1 VNRAGGRRAGAAV
14 SRPAGGTGLPPCHA
28 GIDVGTSAVKAVLV
42 EPDGR
47 VSTRS
52 RVPLPADA
60 GGERDSLDWL
70 DGTRAAL
77 AQLPAQE
84 RARVCSV
91 GLTGLTPGTV
101 LVDEAGHPTGPA
113 LTWQHSAATAEAAE
127 LAARFGDTTELLGTS
142 LPWGPGYPPAQLAW
156 LARRRPQARA
166 ATRWVLQAKDFVG
179 MALTGSPASDRWSS
193 KGICNV
199 LTGAPADA
207 ILRAAGWDPVV
218 CPPAAEPWEPRGT
231 VTAEAADR
239 FGIPAGVPVSVG
251 WSDALG
257 GMLALGVFERPRA
270 FAILGTSCIAGVSL
284 APGTG
289 AVGSGLLNVPATV
302 APLALAYGPTQ
313 NGGSALDW
321 LAALTG
327 RDVPELMDL
336 SERADLAATPVFAP
350 YLAGER
356 APLWEA
362 GARGVLTG
370 LVTATGAAELAR
382 ATLRGIAATV
392 RNVIEHAEQ
401 AAGTHYPAVIVGG
414 SMAGHP
420 AWLTAAHEVLGRE
433 FSVTD
438 DEPSGYGAA
447 MCGASAAGFSLPHL
461 AARAPQPLAG
471 AAPADESFAQFIAA
485 THVSLAAVR
494 PATGRGPAD
503 RPSCPPGGPPAA
515 IWPGPTDGAAGI

>member
-1 VNRAGGRRAGAAV
+1 M
-14 SRPAGGTGLPPCHA
+14 SRPRVPPCHV

-47 VSTRS
+47 VSARS
-52 RVPLPADA
+52 RVALPADA

-70 DGTRAAL
+70 DGTQAAL
-77 AQLPAQE
+77 AQLPEPQ

-91 GLTGLTPGTV
+91 GLTGLTPTTV
-101 LVDEAGHPTGPA
+101 LVDEAGHPAGPA
-113 LTWQHSAATAEAAE
+113 LTWQHSAATGEAAE
-127 LAARFGDTTELLGTS
+127 LAARFGDSTELLGTS

-199 LTGAPADA
+199 LTGAPAAA
-207 ILRAAGWDPVV
+207 ILRAAGWDPGV
-218 CPPAAEPWEPRGT
+218 CPPTAEPWEPRGA
-231 VTAEAADR
+231 VAADASTR

-289 AVGSGLLNVPATV
+289 AAGRSGSGLLNVPASV
-302 APLALAYGPTQ
+302 APLALCYGPTQ

-327 RDVPELMDL
+327 LGVPELMDL
-336 SERADLAATPVFAP
+336 SERADPAATPVFAP

-362 GARGVLTG
+362 GARGVLIG
-370 LVTATGAAELAR
+370 LATATGAAELSR
-382 ATLRGIAATV
+382 ATLRGVAGTV
-392 RNVIEHAEQ
+392 RNVVAHAEQ
-401 AAGTHYPAVIVGG
+401 AAGTLYAEVTVGG

-420 AWLTAAHEVLGRE
+420 AWRTALREILGRAFKIADE
-433 FSVTD
+433 
-438 DEPSGYGAA
+438 EPSCHGAA
-447 MCGASAAGFSLPHL
+447 MLGASAAGCSLPSL
-461 AARAPQPLAG
+461 AARSAHDTIGDPSADRSFARFLAASDIAVAGLGPAG
-471 AAPADESFAQFIAA
+471 APASA
-485 THVSLAAVR
+485 
-494 PATGRGPAD
+494 
-503 RPSCPPGGPPAA
+503 
-515 IWPGPTDGAAGI
+515 

>member
-1 VNRAGGRRAGAAV
+1 V
-14 SRPAGGTGLPPCHA
+14 SRPARGTGLPPCHA

-47 VSTRS
+47 VSARS

-77 AQLPAQE
+77 AQLPDQE

-113 LTWQHSAATAEAAE
+113 LTWQHAAATAEAAE
-127 LAARFGDTTELLGTS
+127 LAARFGDTAELLGTS

-207 ILRAAGWDPVV
+207 ILRAAGWDPAV
-218 CPPAAEPWEPRGT
+218 CPPTAQPWEPRGT
-231 VTAEAADR
+231 VTAEASDR

-284 APGTG
+284 APGSGAPGTSAPGTGAPGTG

-327 RDVPELMDL
+327 RDVPELMEL

-370 LVTATGAAELAR
+370 LVTATGAPELAR

-401 AAGTHYPAVIVGG
+401 AAGRRYPAVIVGG

-447 MCGASAAGFSLPHL
+447 MCGASAAGLSLPHL
-461 AARAPQPLAG
+461 AARAPRPLAG
-471 AAPADESFAQFIAA
+471 AGSADESFAQFIAA
-485 THVSLAAVR
+485 TDVSLAAVR
-494 PATGRGPAD
+494 R
-503 RPSCPPGGPPAA
+503 PPAA
-515 IWPGPTDGAAGI
+515 I

>member
-1 VNRAGGRRAGAAV
+1 
-14 SRPAGGTGLPPCHA
+14 
-28 GIDVGTSAVKAVLV
+28 
-42 EPDGR
+42 
-47 VSTRS
+47 
-52 RVPLPADA
+52 
-60 GGERDSLDWL
+60 
-70 DGTRAAL
+70 
-77 AQLPAQE
+77 
-84 RARVCSV
+84 
-91 GLTGLTPGTV
+91 
-101 LVDEAGHPTGPA
+101 
-113 LTWQHSAATAEAAE
+113 
-127 LAARFGDTTELLGTS
+127 
-142 LPWGPGYPPAQLAW
+142 
-156 LARRRPQARA
+156 
-166 ATRWVLQAKDFVG
+166 VLQAKDFVG

-199 LTGAPADA
+199 LTGAPADS
-207 ILRAAGWDPVV
+207 ILRAAGWEPAV
-218 CPPAAEPWEPRGT
+218 CPPTAEPWEPRGT
-231 VTAEAADR
+231 VTAEASHR

-257 GMLALGVFERPRA
+257 AMLALGVFEQPRA

-284 APGTG
+284 APATG
-289 AVGSGLLNVPATV
+289 AVGSGLLNVPASV

-336 SERADLAATPVFAP
+336 SERADPAATPVFAP

-401 AAGTHYPAVIVGG
+401 AAGRRYPSVTVGG

-447 MCGASAAGFSLPHL
+447 MLGASAAGFPLPHL
-461 AARAPQPLAG
+461 PARAPRPLTGAG
-471 AAPADESFAQFIAA
+471 SADEAFAQFIAA
-485 THVSLAAVR
+485 TDASLAAVR
-494 PATGRGPAD
+494 R
-503 RPSCPPGGPPAA
+503 PPAA
-515 IWPGPTDGAAGI
+515 I

>member
-1 VNRAGGRRAGAAV
+1 M
-14 SRPAGGTGLPPCHA
+14 
-28 GIDVGTSAVKAVLV
+28 
-42 EPDGR
+42 
-47 VSTRS
+47 
-52 RVPLPADA
+52 
-60 GGERDSLDWL
+60 
-70 DGTRAAL
+70 
-77 AQLPAQE
+77 
-84 RARVCSV
+84 
-91 GLTGLTPGTV
+91 
-101 LVDEAGHPTGPA
+101 
-113 LTWQHSAATAEAAE
+113 
-127 LAARFGDTTELLGTS
+127 LGTS

-207 ILRAAGWDPVV
+207 ILRAAGWDPAV
-218 CPPAAEPWEPRGT
+218 CPPTAEPWEPRGT
-231 VTAEAADR
+231 VTAEASDR
-239 FGIPAGVPVSVG
+239 FGIPAGVPVSIG

-257 GMLALGVFERPRA
+257 GMLALGVFEQPRA

-284 APGTG
+284 APGSGAPGTATPSSSWPGSAAPGTSAPGTAAPGTG

-327 RDVPELMDL
+327 RDVPELMEL
-336 SERADLAATPVFAP
+336 SEQADLAATPVFAP

-370 LVTATGAAELAR
+370 LVVATGAPELAR
-382 ATLRGIAATV
+382 ATLRGIAATI

-401 AAGTHYPAVIVGG
+401 AARQALPRGDRRREHGRPPGLADRGARGARPRVERHRRRAFRLRRGDVRSQRGRLLAAAPGRARPA
-414 SMAGHP
+414 
-420 AWLTAAHEVLGRE
+420 
-433 FSVTD
+433 
-438 DEPSGYGAA
+438 
-447 MCGASAAGFSLPHL
+447 AAG
-461 AARAPQPLAG
+461 RAG
-471 AAPADESFAQFIAA
+471 SADESFAQFIAA
-485 THVSLAAVR
+485 TDVSLAAVR
-494 PATGRGPAD
+494 PATGRGP
-503 RPSCPPGGPPAA
+503 G
-515 IWPGPTDGAAGI
+515 

>member
-1 VNRAGGRRAGAAV
+1 V
-14 SRPAGGTGLPPCHA
+14 SRPAAGTGPPPCHA
-28 GIDVGTSAVKAVLV
+28 GIDVGTSAVKAVLI

-47 VSTRS
+47 VSARS
-52 RVPLPADA
+52 RVMLPADA

-77 AQLPAQE
+77 AQLPEPE

-113 LTWQHSAATAEAAE
+113 LTWQHSAATAEAAD
-127 LAARFGDTTELLGTS
+127 LAARFGDTVELLGTS

-199 LTGAPADA
+199 LTGAPAAATLD
-207 ILRAAGWDPVV
+207 AAGWDPAV
-218 CPPAAEPWEPRGT
+218 CPPTAEPWDPRGA
-231 VTAEAADR
+231 VTAEASTR

-284 APGTG
+284 APSTGVPGTSAPGTG
-289 AVGSGLLNVPATV
+289 TPGTRAVGSGLLNVPASV

-336 SERADLAATPVFAP
+336 SERADPAATPVFAP

-382 ATLRGIAATV
+382 ATLRGIAATI

-401 AAGTHYPAVIVGG
+401 AAGERYPAVIVGG

-447 MCGASAAGFSLPHL
+447 MLGASAAGFSLPHL
-461 AARAPQPLAG
+461 AARAPMPPVG
-471 AAPADESFAQFIAA
+471 ASSADDSFRQFIVA
-485 THVSLAAVR
+485 TNVSLAAIR
-494 PATGRGPAD
+494 RPPAT
-503 RPSCPPGGPPAA
+503 
-515 IWPGPTDGAAGI
+515 T

>member
-1 VNRAGGRRAGAAV
+1 VNRAEGRRTSAAV
-14 SRPAGGTGLPPCHA
+14 NRPVGGTGLPPCHA

-47 VSTRS
+47 VSARS

-77 AQLPAQE
+77 AQLPDQE

-101 LVDEAGHPTGPA
+101 LVDEAGHPTVPA

-127 LAARFGDTTELLGTS
+127 LAARFGDTAELLGTS

-193 KGICNV
+193 KGICNI
-199 LTGAPADA
+199 LTGAPAAA
-207 ILRAAGWDPVV
+207 ILRAAGWDPAV
-218 CPPAAEPWEPRGT
+218 CPPTAEPWEPRGT
-231 VTAEAADR
+231 VTAEASDR

-284 APGTG
+284 APGTAAPGSG
-289 AVGSGLLNVPATV
+289 APGTSAPGTGAPGTGAAGSGLLNVPATV

-327 RDVPELMDL
+327 RDVPELMEL
-336 SERADLAATPVFAP
+336 SEQADLAATPVFAP

-370 LVTATGAAELAR
+370 LVTATGAAELGR

-392 RNVIEHAEQ
+392 RNVIEHAER
-401 AAGTHYPAVIVGG
+401 AADRRYPAVIVGG

-447 MCGASAAGFSLPHL
+447 MCGASAAGFSLPPL
-461 AARAPQPLAG
+461 AAHARRPLAG
-471 AAPADESFAQFIAA
+471 AASADESFAQFIAA
-485 THVSLAAVR
+485 TDVSLAAVR
-494 PATGRGPAD
+494 R
-503 RPSCPPGGPPAA
+503 PPAA
-515 IWPGPTDGAAGI
+515 I

>member
-1 VNRAGGRRAGAAV
+1 VNR
-14 SRPAGGTGLPPCHA
+14 PARGTGLPPCHA

-47 VSTRS
+47 VSARS

-77 AQLPAQE
+77 AQLPDQE

-101 LVDEAGHPTGPA
+101 FVDEAGHPTGPA
-113 LTWQHSAATAEAAE
+113 LTWQHAAATAEAAE
-127 LAARFGDTTELLGTS
+127 LAARFGDTAELLGTS

-199 LTGAPADA
+199 LTGAPAGA
-207 ILRAAGWDPVV
+207 ILRAAGWDPAV
-218 CPPAAEPWEPRGT
+218 CPPTAEPWEPRGT
-231 VTAEAADR
+231 VTAEAGDR
-239 FGIPAGVPVSVG
+239 FGIPAGMPVSVG

-257 GMLALGVFERPRA
+257 GMLALGVFEQPRA

-284 APGTG
+284 APGSGTPGTGAPGTG

-336 SERADLAATPVFAP
+336 SERADPAATPVFAP

-370 LVTATGAAELAR
+370 LVTATGAPELAR

-392 RNVIEHAEQ
+392 RNVIEHAER
-401 AAGTHYPAVIVGG
+401 AAGTRYSAVIVGG
-414 SMAGHP
+414 SLAGHP

-433 FSVTD
+433 FSVAD

-447 MCGASAAGFSLPHL
+447 MLGASAAGFSLPHL
-461 AARAPQPLAG
+461 AARAARPLAG
-471 AAPADESFAQFIAA
+471 AASADESFAQFIAA
-485 THVSLAAVR
+485 TDVSLAAVR
-494 PATGRGPAD
+494 QATGRGP
-503 RPSCPPGGPPAA
+503 G
-515 IWPGPTDGAAGI
+515 

>member
-1 VNRAGGRRAGAAV
+1 VNRPGV
-14 SRPAGGTGLPPCHA
+14 PSCHA

-42 EPDGR
+42 EPDGH
-47 VSTRS
+47 VSARS
-52 RVPLPADA
+52 RVPLPADTA
-60 GGERDSLDWL
+60 GERDSLDWL

-77 AQLPAQE
+77 AQLPDQE

-101 LVDEAGHPTGPA
+101 LVDEAGDPTGPA
-113 LTWQHSAATAEAAE
+113 LTWQHSAAAAEAAE
-127 LAARFGDTTELLGTS
+127 LAARFGDTAELLGTS

-156 LARRRPQARA
+156 LARQRPQARA
-166 ATRWVLQAKDFVG
+166 AARWVLQAKDFVG

-193 KGICNV
+193 KGVCNV
-199 LTGAPADA
+199 LTGAPAAA
-207 ILRAAGWDPVV
+207 ILRAAGWDPAV
-218 CPPAAEPWEPRGT
+218 CPPTADPWQPRGA
-231 VTAEAADR
+231 VTAEAGTR
-239 FGIPAGVPVSVG
+239 FGIPAGVPVAVG

-289 AVGSGLLNVPATV
+289 AAGTGAAGTGAAGTGAADSGLLNVPASV

-336 SERADLAATPVFAP
+336 SERADPAATPVFAP

-370 LVTATGAAELAR
+370 LMTATGAAELAR

-401 AAGTHYPAVIVGG
+401 AAGTRYPAVIVGG
-414 SMAGHP
+414 SMASHP
-420 AWLTAAHEVLGRE
+420 AWLTAAHEILGRG

-438 DEPSGYGAA
+438 EEPSGYGAA
-447 MCGASAAGFSLPHL
+447 MLGASAAGFSLPYL
-461 AARAPQPLAG
+461 AARSPRPLAG
-471 AAPADESFAQFIAA
+471 TGSADESFAQFIAA
-485 THVSLAAVR
+485 TGVSLAAVR
-494 PATGRGPAD
+494 
-503 RPSCPPGGPPAA
+503 RP
-515 IWPGPTDGAAGI
+515 

>member
-1 VNRAGGRRAGAAV
+1 M
-14 SRPAGGTGLPPCHA
+14 SRPARGTGLPPCHA

-47 VSTRS
+47 VSARS

-77 AQLPAQE
+77 AQLPDQE

-113 LTWQHSAATAEAAE
+113 LTWQHAAATAEAAE
-127 LAARFGDTTELLGTS
+127 LAARFGDTAELLGTS

-207 ILRAAGWDPVV
+207 ILRAAGWDPAV
-218 CPPAAEPWEPRGT
+218 CPPTAQPWEPRGT
-231 VTAEAADR
+231 VTAEASDR

-284 APGTG
+284 APGSGAPGTSAPGTGAPGTG

-327 RDVPELMDL
+327 RDVPELMEL

-350 YLAGER
+350 
-356 APLWEA
+356 
-362 GARGVLTG
+362 
-370 LVTATGAAELAR
+370 
-382 ATLRGIAATV
+382 
-392 RNVIEHAEQ
+392 
-401 AAGTHYPAVIVGG
+401 
-414 SMAGHP
+414 
-420 AWLTAAHEVLGRE
+420 
-433 FSVTD
+433 
-438 DEPSGYGAA
+438 
-447 MCGASAAGFSLPHL
+447 
-461 AARAPQPLAG
+461 
-471 AAPADESFAQFIAA
+471 
-485 THVSLAAVR
+485 
-494 PATGRGPAD
+494 
-503 RPSCPPGGPPAA
+503 
-515 IWPGPTDGAAGI
+515 

>member
-1 VNRAGGRRAGAAV
+1 M
-14 SRPAGGTGLPPCHA
+14 SRPARGTGLPRCHA

-47 VSTRS
+47 VSARS

-77 AQLPAQE
+77 AQLPDQE

-127 LAARFGDTTELLGTS
+127 LAAWFGDTAELLGTS

-207 ILRAAGWDPVV
+207 ILRAAGWDPAV
-218 CPPAAEPWEPRGT
+218 CPPTAEPWEPRGT
-231 VTAEAADR
+231 VTAEASDR
-239 FGIPAGVPVSVG
+239 FGIPAGVRVSVG

-257 GMLALGVFERPRA
+257 GMLALGVFQRPRA

-284 APGTG
+284 APGSGAPGTAAPGSAWPGSAAPGTSAPGTAAPGTG

-327 RDVPELMDL
+327 RDVPELMEL
-336 SERADLAATPVFAP
+336 SEQADLAATPVFAP

-370 LVTATGAAELAR
+370 LVTATGAPELAR
-382 ATLRGIAATV
+382 ATLRGIAATI

-401 AAGTHYPAVIVGG
+401 AAGRRYPVVIVGG

-461 AARAPQPLAG
+461 AARAPRPLAG
-471 AAPADESFAQFIAA
+471 AGSADESFAQFIAA
-485 THVSLAAVR
+485 TDVSLAAVR
-494 PATGRGPAD
+494 
-503 RPSCPPGGPPAA
+503 SPPAA
-515 IWPGPTDGAAGI
+515 I

>member
-1 VNRAGGRRAGAAV
+1 VNR
-14 SRPAGGTGLPPCHA
+14 PDGGTGPAPCHA

-42 EPDGR
+42 ELDGR
-47 VSTRS
+47 VSARS

-60 GGERDSLDWL
+60 GGERDGMDWL
-70 DGTRAAL
+70 DGTREAL
-77 AQLPAQE
+77 AQLPEFQ
-84 RARVCSV
+84 RARVCSI

-101 LVDEAGHPTGPA
+101 PVDEAGHPTGPA
-113 LTWQHSAATAEAAE
+113 ITWQHSAATAEAAE
-127 LAARFGDTTELLGTS
+127 LAARFGDTAELLGTS
-142 LPWGPGYPPAQLAW
+142 LPWEPGYPPAQLAW
-156 LARRRPQARA
+156 LARRRPQTRA

-199 LTGAPADA
+199 LTGAPAAA
-207 ILRAAGWDPVV
+207 ILRAAGWDPAV
-218 CPPAAEPWEPRGT
+218 CPPTAEPWEPRGA
-231 VTAEAADR
+231 VAEEASVR

-257 GMLALGVFERPRA
+257 GMLALGVFEKPCA

-289 AVGSGLLNVPATV
+289 SVGTGAPSTGVAGSGLLCVPAAV
-302 APLALAYGPTQ
+302 APHALAYGPTQ

-327 RDVPELMDL
+327 RDVPELLDL
-336 SERADLAATPVFAP
+336 SERADPAATPVFAP

-362 GARGVLTG
+362 GARGVLIG
-370 LVTATGAAELAR
+370 LVAATGAAELSR

-401 AAGTHYPAVIVGG
+401 AAGERYPAVTMGG
-414 SMAGHP
+414 SLSGHP

-433 FSVTD
+433 LSVAD

-447 MCGASAAGFSLPHL
+447 MLGASAAGFSLPHL
-461 AARAPQPLAG
+461 AVRAPRPLVG
-471 AAPADESFAQFIAA
+471 ADSADESFARFIAA
-485 THVSLAAVR
+485 TDVSLAAI
-494 PATGRGPAD
+494 
-503 RPSCPPGGPPAA
+503 SGPPA
-515 IWPGPTDGAAGI
+515 T

>member
-1 VNRAGGRRAGAAV
+1 VNR
-14 SRPAGGTGLPPCHA
+14 PARGTGLPPCHA

-47 VSTRS
+47 VSARS

-77 AQLPAQE
+77 AQLPDQE

-101 LVDEAGHPTGPA
+101 LADEAGHPTGPA
-113 LTWQHSAATAEAAE
+113 LTWQHAAATAEAAE
-127 LAARFGDTTELLGTS
+127 LAARFGDTAELLGTS

-199 LTGAPADA
+199 LTGAPAGA
-207 ILRAAGWDPVV
+207 ILRAAGWDPAV
-218 CPPAAEPWEPRGT
+218 CPPTAEPWEPRGT
-231 VTAEAADR
+231 VTAEAGDR
-239 FGIPAGVPVSVG
+239 FGIPAGMPVSVG

-257 GMLALGVFERPRA
+257 GMLALGVFEQPRA
-270 FAILGTSCIAGVSL
+270 FAILGTSSIAGVSL
-284 APGTG
+284 APGSGTPGTGAPGTG

-336 SERADLAATPVFAP
+336 SERADPAATPVFAP

-370 LVTATGAAELAR
+370 LVTATGAPELAR

-392 RNVIEHAEQ
+392 RNVIEHAER
-401 AAGTHYPAVIVGG
+401 AAGTRYSAVIVGG
-414 SMAGHP
+414 SLAGHP

-433 FSVTD
+433 FSVAD

-447 MCGASAAGFSLPHL
+447 MLGASAAGFSLPHL
-461 AARAPQPLAG
+461 AARAARPLAG
-471 AAPADESFAQFIAA
+471 AASADESFAQFIAA
-485 THVSLAAVR
+485 TDVSLAAVR
-494 PATGRGPAD
+494 QATGRGP
-503 RPSCPPGGPPAA
+503 G
-515 IWPGPTDGAAGI
+515 

>member
-1 VNRAGGRRAGAAV
+1 
-14 SRPAGGTGLPPCHA
+14 
-28 GIDVGTSAVKAVLV
+28 
-42 EPDGR
+42 
-47 VSTRS
+47 
-52 RVPLPADA
+52 
-60 GGERDSLDWL
+60 
-70 DGTRAAL
+70 
-77 AQLPAQE
+77 
-84 RARVCSV
+84 
-91 GLTGLTPGTV
+91 
-101 LVDEAGHPTGPA
+101 
-113 LTWQHSAATAEAAE
+113 
-127 LAARFGDTTELLGTS
+127 
-142 LPWGPGYPPAQLAW
+142 
-156 LARRRPQARA
+156 
-166 ATRWVLQAKDFVG
+166 

-207 ILRAAGWDPVV
+207 ILRAAGWDPAV
-218 CPPAAEPWEPRGT
+218 CPPTAQPWEPRGT
-231 VTAEAADR
+231 VTAEASDR

-284 APGTG
+284 APGSG
-289 AVGSGLLNVPATV
+289 AGGSGLLNVPATV

-327 RDVPELMDL
+327 RDVPELMEL
-336 SERADLAATPVFAP
+336 SERAELAPPPVFAP

-370 LVTATGAAELAR
+370 LVMATGAAELAR

-401 AAGTHYPAVIVGG
+401 AAGRRYPAVIVGG

-420 AWLTAAHEVLGRE
+420 AWLNAAHEVLGRE

-447 MCGASAAGFSLPHL
+447 MCGASAAGLSLQHL
-461 AARAPQPLAG
+461 AARAPRPLGRARSAG
-471 AAPADESFAQFIAA
+471 E
-485 THVSLAAVR
+485 AVAR
-494 PATGRGPAD
+494 V
-503 RPSCPPGGPPAA
+503 
-515 IWPGPTDGAAGI
+515 